1 MKMPSWLNKT
11 KNDDEASSSSSARRR
26 RITSC
31 TAPVLLLRDLPLAPR
46 PEDYVTLPPHVVAAA
61 RPRRNHRYVPLDEC
75 ERWRDGEGIDH
86 NDVSLPTGWHLNRA
100 RAPIQPGAKLTTEIR
115 RRIRDLPE
123 PLHCERKYQ
132 NEQFWY
138 DFLGWD
144 AHRPPSIYLLG

>member
-1 MKMPSWLNKT
+1 MSFCASIDGEDARPYASGGRPDLYNMVCAVVGATHTTAIPTARAMKMPSWLNKT

-100 RAPIQPGAKLTTEIR
+100 RAPVQPV
-115 RRIRDLPE
+115 P
-123 PLHCERKYQ
+123 
-132 NEQFWY
+132 
-138 DFLGWD
+138 
-144 AHRPPSIYLLG
+144 